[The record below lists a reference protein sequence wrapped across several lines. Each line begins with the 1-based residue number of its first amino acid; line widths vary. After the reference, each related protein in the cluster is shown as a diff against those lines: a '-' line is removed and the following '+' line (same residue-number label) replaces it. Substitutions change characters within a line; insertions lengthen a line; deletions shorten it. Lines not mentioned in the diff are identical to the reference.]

1 MRTVQ
6 FQNQAGVT
14 VTWRPVS
21 DRTEEILQRFPPSWY
36 GRSTRFIPWPDSPRH
51 VCFVAEM
58 FHHAENGRTWTVA
71 TRHAMGRVE
80 AWGEMETQETASI
93 QRLYQAL
100 GLPGNVSREP
110 GEAIPIE
117 RDGVAIQWLPLDDRT
132 GDVLKAYAIP
142 EYEVRTELHFWPGI
156 KRQIWFR
163 ATLVHH
169 TDGGAAEQVIA
180 SSHAAGLISH
190 CKDLEII
197 ETRAIQRLYG
207 ALGLGGEIFDPDE
220 DRDRAGV
227 GAVFPWDEPLA
238 PGQSGSMDKNQM
250 VDILTNLVAV

>member
-6 FQNQAGVT
+6 FQNQTGAT

-21 DRTEEILQRFPPSWY
+21 DRTEEVLQRFPSPQY

-58 FHHAENGRTWTVA
+58 FHHAAGRTWTVA

-100 GLPGNVSREP
+100 GFPGNVSGEP
-110 GEAIPIE
+110 GGVIPIE
-117 RDGVAIQWLPLDDRT
+117 RDGVAIQWRPLDDRT
-132 GDVLKAYAIP
+132 GDVLKAYPIP
-142 EYEVRTELHFWPGI
+142 DYEVRTGLHFWPGI
-156 KRQIWFR
+156 KHQIWFR
-163 ATLVHH
+163 AILVHH
-169 TDGGAAEQVIA
+169 TDGGAGEQVIA

-207 ALGLGGEIFDPDE
+207 ALGMGGEIFDPDE

-227 GAVFPWDEPLA
+227 GAIFPWDEPPPE
-238 PGQSGSMDKNQM
+238 PGRSGSMGKEQM
-250 VDILTNLVAV
+250 VEMLANMVAG